1 MRILID
7 TYGADAGLKVIVD
20 GAILAKEKRDF
31 TPVFVGNEKE
41 IKENINDRITD
52 YEIIPTDSYISNDE
66 DPVRAIRR
74 KKDASIVLAY
84 EKSKEEGY
92 DGLVSAGSTGAL
104 LAGGLFLAGRIEG
117 IKRACLAANI
127 PSIND
132 NICLLMDTGANMDCK
147 AEYLYEFAL
156 MGSIYLENTM
166 GIANPSIGLL
176 NVGVEE
182 HKGNKLTKETYA
194 LLKESKLNFVGNVES
209 RDLFTGKVNILL
221 ADGFDGNIAIKTAE
235 GVLKLMG
242 SQIKSTIY
250 KSTKNKIA
258 GSLLKNDLKAMTNKF
273 SSDEV
278 GGAPLLGVKSYVY
291 KAHGNT
297 NELAFSNAILG
308 LMNYIEKNTIEKI
321 EGEIKWL
328 ETN

>member
-1 MRILID
+1 MKILID

-92 DGLVSAGSTGAL
+92 YGLVTTWSTGAL

-258 GSLLKNDLKAMTNKF
+258 GALLKNDLKAMTNKF

-297 NELAFSNAILG
+297 NEVAFSNAILG
-308 LMNYIEKNTIEKI
+308 LMNYIERNTIEKI